1 MKTPV
6 KKEMKKLSR
15 AELLEIIYEMK
26 KNEENLQSMLTTAQD
41 ELKKREIMIDNA
53 GSIAEASLAL
63 NDVFGAAQRAVDTYV
78 TSIQAHYASMEEKCA
93 EAEAERQKLLDAA
106 QIQADKIVKEAEQK
120 SSKMIEAAEE
130 NIKER
135 EEKFRQTVDRVLNS
149 NSELRAL
156 LK

>member
-1 MKTPV
+1 MKTSV

-15 AELLEIIYEMK
+15 ADLLEIIYEMK

-120 SSKMIEAAEE
+120 SSKMIEAAKS
-130 NIKER
+130 NIKGR
-135 EEKFRQTVDRVLNS
+135 EEKFQQTVDRVLNS